1 MKRYK
6 WLSLILS
13 LVVLV
18 NLVGCGSDSSE
29 SSSSSLPISISAS
42 ALSRSFEK
50 DEDAALEEY
59 KGKTLEITGTVEV
72 STASTIKL
80 DRENAD
86 GNIICKMSSDT
97 HFDMDTI
104 KVGDVVRIRGELLSG
119 SNQINLKNCYCLD
132 IIRSASSFSE
142 VESEVSSQKSSSDP
156 EESSEPS
163 SAPEPSSSPS
173 PSPAPAPSPAP
184 SSEPSQPKVSSS
196 KATAPDPE
204 PQGQM
209 VWIPKTGKKYHSNP
223 NCSNM
228 KDPSQVSIET
238 AKARGYTACKKCY

>member
-29 SSSSSLPISISAS
+29 SSSTSLPISISAS
-42 ALSRSFEK
+42 ALSRAFEK

-59 KGKTLEITGTVEV
+59 KRKTLEITGTVEV

-86 GNIICKMSSDT
+86 GNIICKMSSDN

-132 IIRSASSFSE
+132 IIRSSVSSSE
-142 VESEVSSQKSSSDP
+142 AESEVSSQESSSEP

-163 SAPEPSSSPS
+163 SAPEPSSSPAS
-173 PSPAPAPSPAP
+173 APSPAP
-184 SSEPSQPKVSSS
+184 SPEPSEPKVSSS

>member
-29 SSSSSLPISISAS
+29 SSSTSLPISISAS
-42 ALSRSFEK
+42 ALSRAFEK
-50 DEDAALEEY
+50 DEDAALEKY

-86 GNIICKMSSDT
+86 GNIICKMSSDN

-132 IIRSASSFSE
+132 IIRSSVSSSE
-142 VESEVSSQKSSSDP
+142 AESEVSSQESSSEP

-163 SAPEPSSSPS
+163 SAPESSS
-173 PSPAPAPSPAP
+173 SPAPAPAP

>member
-29 SSSSSLPISISAS
+29 SSSTSLPISISAS
-42 ALSRSFEK
+42 ALSRAFEK

-86 GNIICKMSSDT
+86 GNIICKMSSDN

-132 IIRSASSFSE
+132 IIRSSVSSSE
-142 VESEVSSQKSSSDP
+142 AESEVSSQESSSEP
-156 EESSEPS
+156 EERSEPS
-163 SAPEPSSSPS
+163 SAPESSS
-173 PSPAPAPSPAP
+173 SPAPAPAP

>member
-29 SSSSSLPISISAS
+29 SSSTSLPISISAS
-42 ALSRSFEK
+42 ALSRAFEK

-86 GNIICKMSSDT
+86 GNIICKMSSDN

-132 IIRSASSFSE
+132 IIRSSVSSSE
-142 VESEVSSQKSSSDP
+142 AESEVSSQESSSEP

-163 SAPEPSSSPS
+163 SAPESSS
-173 PSPAPAPSPAP
+173 SPAPAPAP

>member
-29 SSSSSLPISISAS
+29 SSSTSLPISISAS
-42 ALSRSFEK
+42 ALSRAFEK
-50 DEDAALEEY
+50 DEDAALKEY

-86 GNIICKMSSDT
+86 GNIICKMSSDN
-97 HFDMDTI
+97 HFGMDTI

-132 IIRSASSFSE
+132 IIRSSVSSSE
-142 VESEVSSQKSSSDP
+142 AESEVSSQESSSEP

-163 SAPEPSSSPS
+163 SAPESSS
-173 PSPAPAPSPAP
+173 SPAPAPAP

>member
-29 SSSSSLPISISAS
+29 SSSTSLPISISAS
-42 ALSRSFEK
+42 ALSRAFEK

-86 GNIICKMSSDT
+86 GNIICKMSSDN

-132 IIRSASSFSE
+132 IIRSSVSSSE
-142 VESEVSSQKSSSDP
+142 AESEVSSQESSSEP

-163 SAPEPSSSPS
+163 SAPESSS
-173 PSPAPAPSPAP
+173 SPAPAPAP

-228 KDPSQVSIET
+228 KDPSQVSIEP